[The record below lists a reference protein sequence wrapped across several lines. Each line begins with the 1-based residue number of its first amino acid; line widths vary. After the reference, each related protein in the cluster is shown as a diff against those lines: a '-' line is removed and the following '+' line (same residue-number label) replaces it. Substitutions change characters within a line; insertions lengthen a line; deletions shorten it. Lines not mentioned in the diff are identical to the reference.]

1 MTKTLADAQ
10 ALYEDHL
17 RQAGKAHATI
27 IAYTKD
33 IEQLIDFVG
42 KKGKT
47 QVDEV
52 NQTDIEEFKEQL
64 KKNRYTGKSVSR
76 KINSIKSF
84 FRFLIVRAYRGQSS
98 R

>member
-1 MTKTLADAQ
+1 MYDKTLADAQ

-42 KKGKT
+42 KKA
-47 QVDEV
+47 
-52 NQTDIEEFKEQL
+52 
-64 KKNRYTGKSVSR
+64 RPR
-76 KINSIKSF
+76 
-84 FRFLIVRAYRGQSS
+84 
-98 R
+98 

>member
-42 KKGKT
+42 KKGKHASMPALQESCLEPPPT
-47 QVDEV
+47 
-52 NQTDIEEFKEQL
+52 
-64 KKNRYTGKSVSR
+64 TGANKAPKPAVASAN
-76 KINSIKSF
+76 NSSCPKPITVCT
-84 FRFLIVRAYRGQSS
+84 REIRG
-98 R
+98 